1 VELNLSSRVRLN
13 DGTRMPWFGL
23 GVWSI
28 PPRKTAGA
36 VVQALGMGYRLIDTA
51 KLYGNERE
59 VGVAVRESG
68 LPRDEVHVTTKL
80 RGEDQGYETAL
91 AAAERSREALG
102 LGPIDSYL
110 IHWPTNRRRE
120 SWKALEALQKRG
132 VCRSIGVSNY
142 SISDLEELLNES
154 SVVPAVNQVEFH
166 PWAYDRGLLEYCRRH
181 GIALEAYSPLV
192 QGRGL
197 RDPAIRAMAAK
208 HARTSSQVLLRW
220 GLQHGCIVIPKSD
233 REDHL
238 RENAAVF
245 DFVLSDKEM
254 AALDAL
260 GEAR

>member
-1 VELNLSSRVRLN
+1 VGSPVAPTVTLN
-13 DGTRMPWFGL
+13 DGSSMPVFGL
-23 GVWSI
+23 GVWNI
-28 PPRKTAGA
+28 PPRKAPNA
-36 VVQALGMGYRLIDTA
+36 VGLALRMGYRLIDTA
-51 KLYGNERE
+51 RLYGNERE
-59 VGVAVRESG
+59 VGLAVRESG
-68 LPRDEVHVTTKL
+68 LPRHQVSVTTKL
-80 RGEDQGYETAL
+80 RGEDQGFDTAI
-91 AAAERSREALG
+91 AAAERSMEALG
-102 LGPIDSYL
+102 LGSIDLYL